1 MQMSSGLSD
10 GEKEIQDI
18 VFKCILNVLIPRRAV
33 SDRYRIVPKVYLM
46 SDISYFQIHCCISR

>member
-1 MQMSSGLSD
+1 MQMSSGLS

-18 VFKCILNVLIPRRAV
+18 VFKCILNVLIPRAADT
-33 SDRYRIVPKVYLM
+33 DRYRIVPKVYFM

>member
-1 MQMSSGLSD
+1 MSSGLS

-18 VFKCILNVLIPRRAV
+18 VFKCILNVLIPRAV
-33 SDRYRIVPKVYLM
+33 ADTDRYRIVPKVYFM

>member
-1 MQMSSGLSD
+1 MQMSSGLS

-18 VFKCILNVLIPRRAV
+18 VFKCILNVLIPRAV

>member
-1 MQMSSGLSD
+1 MSSGLS

-18 VFKCILNVLIPRRAV
+18 VFKCILNVLIPRAADT
-33 SDRYRIVPKVYLM
+33 DRYRIVPKVYLM